1 MYEHAEL
8 DISEMYRILYKRKN
22 TFIILFIIVFFTVA
36 VVSFLI
42 PATYRASAK
51 LITQNEIGLYPA
63 DIMPRT
69 ADDKVF
75 LNSQKEIMSS
85 RFILTKALSAVK
97 NRGLAGDVNYPD
109 LKGSV
114 SIDYLN
120 DSNVLEARVDRKN
133 EKEAMEFANAISS
146 AFINYNVNVK
156 KELVDKNL
164 TILTRKTNALR
175 ADIEN
180 IETKLKDSNG
190 KEQLSFYQSQVPY
203 LVTGIAALNNKNIST
218 ESDIKRMQLEL
229 DKNNNIVNDANKK
242 FIYPL
247 SAHILG
253 ESSQASF
260 VEPPWIEGLRKKISD
275 KENEMEEL
283 LADYTEDY
291 PEVQALHH
299 QIASLDKTLESALKK
314 TLITYEAY
322 YKGYIEFLKFQK
334 QANDLGKEIYASN
347 LDNISKD
354 IKKAAAKEIEY
365 QMLSKTYDIKQGIYA
380 LFLQRQK
387 DLELLK
393 EEVSN
398 SDISNIR
405 VLEDASLPLKKV
417 SPNLP
422 LNLSLGAFFGV
433 LIGIS
438 GSVIKENKDL
448 SKKKHKIPAEPVFT
462 GRRLISRLEMGLLV
476 TYELIGDAS
485 RRKYKAVTKDISIA
499 GANIE
504 TDKYLSKGIQLL
516 LKIYINDMDF
526 IEATGEII
534 WTNPSK
540 GNKGNNENSA
550 IENGVHFVKIDSQ
563 EREKLI
569 NYLYGE
575 HYLAQKARG

>member
-1 MYEHAEL
+1 MDEHAEL
-8 DISEMYRILYKRKN
+8 DLSEMYRILRERKA
-22 TFIILFIIVFFTVA
+22 TFIILFIIVFFTVV
-36 VVSFLI
+36 VVSLLI
-42 PATYRASAK
+42 PPTYRASAK
-51 LITQNEIGLYPA
+51 LITQNENELYPA
-63 DIMPRT
+63 GIMPRT
-69 ADDKVF
+69 ADNKVF
-75 LNSQKEIMSS
+75 LNSQKEMMSS

-97 NRGLAGDVNYPD
+97 DRGLAGGISYSD

-133 EKEAMEFANAISS
+133 ENEAMELANAISS

-164 TILTRKTNALR
+164 AILTKKTSALR

-180 IETKLKDSNG
+180 AETKLKDLNG

-203 LVTGIAALNNKNIST
+203 FVTGIVELNNKNIST

-229 DKNNNIVNDANKK
+229 DKNNNMIKDANKK

-253 ESSQASF
+253 ESPQASF
-260 VEPPWIEGLRKKISD
+260 IEPPWIDSIRKKISD
-275 KENEMEEL
+275 KENEMEEI

-291 PEVQALHH
+291 PKVRALHR
-299 QIASLDKTLESALKK
+299 QIASLDKTLDSALKK
-314 TLITYEAY
+314 ILITYEDY

-334 QANDLGKEIYASN
+334 QTNDLGKEIYASN

-365 QMLSKTYDIKQGIYA
+365 QMLLKTYDIKQSIYT

-387 DLELLK
+387 ELELLK

-398 SDISNIR
+398 ADISNIR
-405 VLEDASLPLKKV
+405 VFEPASLPLKKV

-438 GSVIKENKDL
+438 GSIIKENKDS
-448 SKKKHKIPAEPVFT
+448 SKKKHKIPAEPMFAEK
-462 GRRLISRLEMGLLV
+462 RLMSRLEMGLLV
-476 TYELIGDAS
+476 TYELTGDAS
-485 RRKYKAVTKDISIA
+485 RRKYKAVTKDISAA
-499 GANIE
+499 GASIE
-504 TDKYLSKGIQLL
+504 TDKHLSKGIQLL
-516 LKIYINDMDF
+516 LKIYINDTDF

-540 GNKGNNENSA
+540 GNNA
-550 IENGVHFVKIDSQ
+550 IESGLHFVKIDLQ

-569 NYLYGE
+569 NYLYRE
-575 HYLAQKARG
+575 HYLTQKVRG